1 MDKILFIS
9 NLEGDLP
16 IPSKLKYFILS
27 SLLNIYYL
35 LQPVFIAF
43 NKKNIKNIN
52 ITKAPLTIWPPVI
65 TGVGCLFLF
74 FFSNYFL
81 NIINGVVA

>member
-1 MDKILFIS
+1 MFLVIGSLEADFLFVAILLGI
-9 NLEGDLP
+9 
-16 IPSKLKYFILS
+16 S

-81 NIINGVVA
+81 KIINGVVA